1 MCCAGR
7 GVPSPP
13 GSTCKL
19 FPSQTENG
27 KSLQVPSATSLQ
39 LCSLALPSGLAE
51 CDPANYVRSQV
62 AKSALCPEETG
73 AATELTEQQF
83 C

>member
-1 MCCAGR
+1 VLEEVFR
-7 GVPSPP
+7 VPQGALVNFSLPRERE
-13 GSTCKL
+13 KL
-19 FPSQTENG
+19 TSAQCHITTA
-27 KSLQVPSATSLQ
+27 LQ
-39 LCSLALPSGLAE
+39 LALPSGLAE

-73 AATELTEQQF
+73 AATELTDQQF